1 MIKFP
6 KSPPGLIATFA
17 DVIPPS
23 AEKKMMFGY
32 PAAFANGN
40 MFMSL
45 FGTALILRLPEDARA
60 DLIADGGAM
69 FEPMKGRP
77 MREYVAVPDAMLN
90 DVSRLKPWVQR
101 SLDFAQSL
109 PPKAKKKST
118 KRSPARRPR

>member
-1 MIKFP
+1 MQFP

-32 PAAFANGN
+32 PAAFVNGN

-60 DLIADGGAM
+60 DLIAAGGAM

-77 MREYVAVPDAMLN
+77 MREYVAMPDAML
-90 DVSRLKPWVQR
+90 DDPRRLKPWVQR
-101 SLDFAQSL
+101 SLDFARSM

-118 KRSPARRPR
+118 ESRARKRPR

>member
-1 MIKFP
+1 MQFP

-23 AEKKMMFGY
+23 ADRKMMFGY
-32 PAAFANGN
+32 PAAFVNGN

-45 FGTALILRLPEDARA
+45 FGKALILRLPEDARA
-60 DLIADGGAM
+60 ELIAAGGAM

-77 MREYVAVPDAMLN
+77 MREYVAVPDAML
-90 DVSRLKPWVQR
+90 DDAHRLKPWVER
-101 SLDFAQSL
+101 SFAFAQSM

-118 KRSPARRPR
+118 KGRTTKRPR

>member
-1 MIKFP
+1 MQFP
-6 KSPPGLIATFA
+6 KSPPGLIAMFA
-17 DVIPPS
+17 DVIPPG

-32 PAAFANGN
+32 PAAFVNGN

-45 FGTALILRLPEDARA
+45 FGKALILRLAEDARA
-60 DLIADGGAM
+60 ELIAAGGAM

-90 DVSRLKPWVQR
+90 DARRLAPWVQR
-101 SLDFAQSL
+101 SLDFAQSM

-118 KRSPARRPR
+118 KSRATKRPR

>member
-1 MIKFP
+1 MQFP

-17 DVIPPS
+17 DVLPAG

-32 PAAFANGN
+32 PAAFVNGN

-45 FGTALILRLPEDARA
+45 FGTALILRLPEDARQE
-60 DLIADGGAM
+60 LIAAGGRL

-77 MREYVAVPDAMLN
+77 MREYVAVPDAML
-90 DVSRLKPWVQR
+90 DDPRTLKPWVER
-101 SLDFAQSL
+101 SLTLGQSL

-118 KRSPARRPR
+118 KGRSTKRPR